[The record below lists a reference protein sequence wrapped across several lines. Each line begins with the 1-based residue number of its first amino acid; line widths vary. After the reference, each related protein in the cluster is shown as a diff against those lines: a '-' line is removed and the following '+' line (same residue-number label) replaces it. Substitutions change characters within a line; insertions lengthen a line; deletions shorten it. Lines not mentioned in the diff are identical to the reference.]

1 MRIRSTLSLAALS
14 LFLIAG
20 SGLAGTVEVPGDG
33 DPALY
38 VVKVHADWCGA
49 CTALIP
55 VLDEV
60 RTSLADK
67 PVLFLE
73 LDVTDAKRTAQSRL
87 LAAALGI
94 EEPFK
99 ANNRTGLVLL
109 VDPAKKAVVETLT
122 RKNPAAEMTGKI
134 KGHIAANG
142 KSHH

>member
-1 MRIRSTLSLAALS
+1 MRIRSTFTLAALS
-14 LFLIAG
+14 LILVSG
-20 SGLAGTVEVPGDG
+20 SGFAGTVEVPGDD

-55 VLDEV
+55 VLEEV

-73 LDVTDAKRTAQSRL
+73 MDVTDAKRTSQSRL

-99 ANNRTGLVLL
+99 ANNRTGLVL
-109 VDPAKKAVVETLT
+109 VIDPEKKAVVETLT
-122 RKNPAAEMTGKI
+122 RKNPAEEMTGKI
-134 KGHIAANG
+134 KTHMAATG
-142 KSHH
+142 TSCE